1 MASTQYYAG
10 LVDGQL
16 SIAVSK
22 PTTAVPEPSGWKAI
36 RVTLASNDARVA
48 EELTAKF
55 RPTRVTIVK
64 RPGKKDLCTALFV
77 GSDSKDLLDFA
88 AEHCVIKKELA
99 SKTLEYVASTAT
111 AEDVKGIAPMTE
123 LEDVSLDWASGFFDV
138 RGVVIHPVSA
148 IPETDDTPATKKRR
162 GAVRLVLPKH
172 EKYLIPALQ
181 KILKGKVKKNSPCRL
196 VYETQDAI
204 NAFVD
209 TVCDHVR
216 AKKVDLEGVIAY

>member
-16 SIAVSK
+16 SITVSK

-36 RVTLASNDARVA
+36 RVTLASNDVRVA

-55 RPTRVTIVK
+55 NPTRVTIVK
-64 RPGKKDLCTALFV
+64 RQGKKDVCTALFV
-77 GSDSKDLLDFA
+77 GDESKDLLEFA
-88 AEHCVIKKELA
+88 AEHCVLKKELA
-99 SKTLEYVASTAT
+99 AKTLEFIASTAT
-111 AEDVKGIAPMTE
+111 AEDVKGVAPMSE

-138 RGVVIHPVSA
+138 RGVVVHPISA

-162 GAVRLVLPKH
+162 GSVRLVLPKH
-172 EKYLIPALQ
+172 EKFLIPALQ
-181 KILKGKVKKNSPCRL
+181 KILHGKVKKNSPCRL

-204 NAFVD
+204 NSFVD
-209 TVCDHVR
+209 TVTDHVR
-216 AKKVDLEGVIAY
+216 AKKDDLESVIAY